1 MKIFVLVHIK
11 NKNYLYLNGKKVKVM
26 LKYTPLGMIGK
37 MNLKIGLN
45 LGIRIHVRW
54 KLNLKV
60 KYVMRIEMLKLN
72 ML

>member
-1 MKIFVLVHIK
+1 MS
-11 NKNYLYLNGKKVKVM
+11 
-26 LKYTPLGMIGK
+26 KYTPLGMIGK

-45 LGIRIHVRW
+45 LGIRIRVRW

-60 KYVMRIEMLKLN
+60 KYIMRIEMLKLN

>member
-1 MKIFVLVHIK
+1 MS
-11 NKNYLYLNGKKVKVM
+11 
-26 LKYTPLGMIGK
+26 KYTPLGMIGK
-37 MNLKIGLN
+37 MNLKLGLN

-60 KYVMRIEMLKLN
+60 KYIMRIEMLKLS